1 MRASAKGGVADGS
14 RVSYCRMYSS
24 ANQLIEGYT
33 KSQWSAFVNP
43 LGALLAITLLT
54 LTSIF
59 PFIAGLAGELSG
71 WYLYFAIV
79 MTRVL
84 SGIKTRTIP
93 STSLLHPLSA
103 LIWIYLIAISWIK
116 KYRGE
121 LSWRGRKL

>member
-1 MRASAKGGVADGS
+1 MRTGAKGGVADGS

-24 ANQLIEGYT
+24 ASQLIAGYA

-43 LGALLAITLLT
+43 IGALLAISLLT
-54 LTSIF
+54 LTSIL
-59 PFIAGLAGELSG
+59 PFAAGLSGNLSG

-84 SGIKTRTIP
+84 SGIKTKTIP

-103 LIWIYLIAISWIK
+103 LVWIYLIILSWIK
-116 KYRGE
+116 KYQGE